1 MMYLKPTNK
10 KGRFLK
16 TFASGGGPTIL
27 LDYLQRYETSLNP
40 FRYSVVCFFYVI
52 KHPTKKAAS

>member
-1 MMYLKPTNK
+1 MYLKPTNK

-27 LDYLQRYETSLNP
+27 LDYLQRLENISEPIQIFNCMFLL
-40 FRYSVVCFFYVI
+40 C
-52 KHPTKKAAS
+52 H